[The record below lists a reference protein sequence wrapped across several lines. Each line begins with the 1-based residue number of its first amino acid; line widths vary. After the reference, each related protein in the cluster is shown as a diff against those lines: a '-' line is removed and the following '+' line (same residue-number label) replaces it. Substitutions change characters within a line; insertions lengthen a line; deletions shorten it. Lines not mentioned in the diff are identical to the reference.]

1 MDQNV
6 ALAQMDPRIGFYL
19 TSLTM
24 SYFTTLSIKIY
35 FLLMRIWRLH
45 LIRMLDWC
53 LVVEVTIKDVENKFI
68 TA

>member
-1 MDQNV
+1 MDQKV
-6 ALAQMDPRIGFYL
+6 VLAQMDPTDGFL
-19 TSLTM
+19 
-24 SYFTTLSIKIY
+24 FN
-35 FLLMRIWRLH
+35 WRLH

>member
-6 ALAQMDPRIGFYL
+6 ALAQMDPRIVFYL
-19 TSLTM
+19 TSLTV